1 MAYISVDEEGL
12 FKYIL
17 PCKEEV
23 DEIWW
28 SRRSSKPMWA
38 LLALA
43 GSIPAPSAK
52 FKLYEYESDPF
63 SFCLNITFQ
72 IFVMPLYQYRLGLE
86 NVYQRCHENS
96 AD

>member
-1 MAYISVDEEGL
+1 MAYETVDDGAV
-12 FKYIL
+12 FQYIL

-52 FKLYEYESDPF
+52 FKLYEYESDLF
-63 SFCLNITFQ
+63 SFCLNVSFNY
-72 IFVMPLYQYRLGLE
+72 L
-86 NVYQRCHENS
+86 
-96 AD
+96 